1 MSNNYYELL
10 GVYRSEPA
18 AYSDVPLSEI
28 KQGYHAALL
37 DNHPDKQ
44 QQQQQQTGSAPLLSI
59 PLIKAAFAVLSNAA
73 ERAEYDKKLITGG
86 GVAVASAGLPPRAT
100 GCTMDLSELTIH
112 EDDPENF
119 RWTSACR
126 CGEDEGYVLTE
137 RDLEAN
143 GDLTSIVVQCVGCSL
158 WIEVQY
164 DIEEE

>member
-37 DNHPDKQ
+37 DNHPDK

-126 CGEDEGYVLTE
+126 CGEDEGYALTE